1 MTKTRIVMMVAFGIL
16 AITLYAE
23 SLNEVTPLE
32 REQLGIHF
40 KIGNFQS
47 HNRMNFY
54 RFWYIGKMRKHQDF
68 EGCVVADS
76 DNNMVANWAIMT
88 SQVAIEVCLYQIAR
102 HFKDIEELRAFL
114 EATRSIRT
122 TYHVSDT
129 RNTQFVGVDCK
140 RQVDPCAF
148 PSLGL
153 LLPTRESAT
162 IRYID
167 NKFIYVDVNLD
178 TK

>member
-1 MTKTRIVMMVAFGIL
+1 MTKTRIVMIVAFGIL

-88 SQVAIEVCLYQIAR
+88 SQVATEVCLYQIAR

-122 TYHVSDT
+122 RYSKSSSSNKQSVE
-129 RNTQFVGVDCK
+129 VDCMQ
-140 RQVDPCAF
+140 QVKSCAF
-148 PSLGL
+148 PDLGW
-153 LLPTRESAT
+153 LPSTQESAI
-162 IRYID
+162 IRYI
-167 NKFIYVDVNLD
+167 NMKLVYVDVSLR